1 MTRRA
6 DQSLAQFDEHPL
18 GSVIYDAQ
26 HLAHD
31 LHLVARLRAVSTT
44 VPLHGRGLSVCS

>member
-31 LHLVARLRAVSTT
+31 LHLVAEFL
-44 VPLHGRGLSVCS
+44 LGRIGGIVM